1 MAEPLPAS
9 TVTNL
14 RDLGGTPLADGGRV
28 RPGLAFRSGQLDLLD
43 PTADPAVA
51 ALGLRT
57 IIDFRTDAER
67 AAHPDRTPDGVR
79 HLVADVLADQ
89 LARAG
94 VAPAAAQLKEVLAD
108 PVAAERVL
116 GGGRAEALFAD
127 TYRALVST
135 ASARAA
141 YRTLLLE
148 LAAPDAGPLLFHCTA
163 GKDRTGW
170 GATVILSLLGAD
182 DATVEAE
189 YLSVNAAV
197 RAAFAPL
204 VEGFTAQGGDP
215 ETALSVIGVTPG
227 YLRAAQDEVAV
238 RYGSV
243 ERYVREGLGVPDEA
257 VAVIRERLT
266 DRGRSSTVAP

>member
-1 MAEPLPAS
+1 MAEPIAAT

-14 RDLGGTPLADGGRV
+14 RDLGGTPLADGAVV
-28 RPGLAFRSGQLDLLD
+28 RPGLVLRSGQLDLLD

-67 AAHPDRTPDGVR
+67 AAHPDRVPDGVR
-79 HLVADVLADQ
+79 HLVADALADK
-89 LARAG
+89 LAQAG

-116 GGGRAEALFAD
+116 GRGRAEALFAD

-135 ASARAA
+135 ASAQAA

-189 YLSVNAAV
+189 YLSVNVAV

-215 ETALSVIGVTPG
+215 DVALSVIGVTPG
-227 YLRAAQDEVAV
+227 YLHAAQDEVAV

-243 ERYVREGLGVPDEA
+243 EKYVREGLGVPDEA
-257 VAVIRERLT
+257 VAAVKERLT
-266 DRGRSSTVAP
+266 YPG